1 MGGPAVDFFGYPA
14 VNKPFNVFVV
24 EVELFNVFEHFGP
37 DLWVFRAGCFRVG
50 NGAVLRFMQPAQ
62 QRVSLSAA
70 QVILVAEGFA
80 EPLGIEQIG
89 VFLLAH
95 CVRCDSFHFFE
106 WPHPFFCRFPMPC
119 APGRLSGVVFGDG
132 WRLVG
137 ERFELTR

>member
-14 VNKPFNVFVV
+14 VDKPFNVFVV

-37 DLWVFRAGCFRVG
+37 DLWVFRAGFLR
-50 NGAVLRFMQPAQ
+50 AVPRFMQPVQ
-62 QRVSLSAA
+62 QRVPLSAA
-70 QVILVAEGFA
+70 QVISVAEGFA
-80 EPLGIEQIG
+80 ELLGIEQIG

-95 CVRCDSFHFFE
+95 CIGRDSFHLFE
-106 WPHPFFCRFPMPC
+106 WPHPFSCRFPMPC
-119 APGRLSGVVFGDG
+119 APGRLSGVVCGDG